1 MYQAERLDLIAR
13 AVRDAGRVSVREL
26 AAQFD
31 ITTETVRRDLQ
42 VLEES
47 GALRRVH
54 GGAIAANRASLVERG
69 VGERLAHRGAE
80 KRRIAECAVRALPA
94 RFTGSVLLDAGTT
107 TGALTGPLLERV
119 GGGRTTI
126 VTNAVSHAAALAG
139 RDGIDL
145 SILGG
150 RVRSVTGAAV
160 GIDTVRQI
168 DALRPDVAF
177 IGANAL
183 SADFGLSTPDAEEA
197 AVKRAMVASARR
209 VIAVVDS
216 SKLGDESLTRF
227 ALLSEIDVLV
237 TDARPETDL
246 AAALAAD
253 DVEVW
258 VA

>member
-1 MYQAERLDLIAR
+1 M
-13 AVRDAGRVSVREL
+13 
-26 AAQFD
+26 
-31 ITTETVRRDLQ
+31 
-42 VLEES
+42 
-47 GALRRVH
+47 
-54 GGAIAANRASLVERG
+54 
-69 VGERLAHRGAE
+69 
-80 KRRIAECAVRALPA
+80 
-94 RFTGSVLLDAGTT
+94 
-107 TGALTGPLLERV
+107 
-119 GGGRTTI
+119 
-126 VTNAVSHAAALAG
+126 
-139 RDGIDL
+139 
-145 SILGG
+145 
-150 RVRSVTGAAV
+150 
-160 GIDTVRQI
+160 RQI

-177 IGANAL
+177 VGANAL
-183 SADFGLSTPDAEEA
+183 SAEFGLSTPDAEEA